1 MLRKNQKGSL
11 YRHKLTFTK
20 GKQIGKCSLPPLG
33 WIKTGWLRVT
43 ALMVK
48 GGQTH
53 QGETEPPR

>member
-1 MLRKNQKGSL
+1 MIR
-11 YRHKLTFTK
+11 
-20 GKQIGKCSLPPLG
+20 KQIGKCSHPPLG
-33 WIKTGWLRVT
+33 WIKTGWFRVT